1 MSVKE
6 SIVELGPWFH
16 QIEIDGNWTRDIAPA
31 PGPQP
36 RNHPHA
42 RWEAIRCR
50 LPDLQGKSVLD
61 LGCADG
67 YFAIELARLG
77 ANVEAVDGAGKMV
90 RRLQWAAE
98 TLNLDINARVGKVE
112 EIEGS
117 YDFVFFIGVLY
128 HLESPLLGL
137 KRVAALSNAMAIE
150 TVVTGG
156 GDEPYLWFKPPQDGV
171 HSVPKWIP
179 TIRCLEEM
187 LRFVGY
193 RKLEP
198 VAYAE
203 RNRVMYLCY
212 K

>member
-1 MSVKE
+1 MSVRE

-16 QIEIDGNWTRDIAPA
+16 QIEIDGHWTRDIAPA

-36 RNHPHA
+36 RNHPHG
-42 RWEAIRCR
+42 RWQAVRR
-50 LPDLQGKSVLD
+50 QLPDLHGKSVLD

-77 ANVEAVDGAGKMV
+77 AKVDAIDGAGKMV
-90 RRLQWAAE
+90 ERLRWVAK
-98 TLNLDINARVGKVE
+98 TLDLDINARVGKVE

-128 HLESPLLGL
+128 HLENPLLGL
-137 KRVAALSNAMAIE
+137 KRVAALSSVMAIE
-150 TVVTGG
+150 TVVTA

-171 HSVPKWIP
+171 HSVPKWFP
-179 TIRCLEEM
+179 TVRCLEEM
-187 LRFVGY
+187 LQFVGY
-193 RKLEP
+193 RNLEP
-198 VAYAE
+198 LAYEE

-212 K
+212 R

>member
-156 GDEPYLWFKPPQDGV
+156 GMSRTCGSSRPKTVCIAFRSGFPRFGALRKCCVLWVIASWSQ
-171 HSVPKWIP
+171 WP
-179 TIRCLEEM
+179 TLNAT
-187 LRFVGY
+187 G
-193 RKLEP
+193 
-198 VAYAE
+198 
-203 RNRVMYLCY
+203 
-212 K
+212 